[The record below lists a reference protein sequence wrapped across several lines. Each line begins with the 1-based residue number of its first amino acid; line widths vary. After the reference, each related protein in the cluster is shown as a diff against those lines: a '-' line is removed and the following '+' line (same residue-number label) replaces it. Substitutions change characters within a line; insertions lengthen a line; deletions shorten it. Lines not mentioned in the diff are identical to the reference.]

1 VLTRLGFIA
10 VLLLALPGHATAGV
24 KIMPTCASELACDP
38 SLVRTLRDEVARAL
52 GSTRVTTRY
61 TLDVSLVRLASTTSG
76 RHVEVRAE
84 VRALLSDAQG
94 RARWHTIS
102 RATARGATR
111 DRVMIQRD
119 AVTAAARDVAKLV
132 RSARP

>member
-1 VLTRLGFIA
+1 MLNKTDALDPGIIARLQNLHPEAVPVSALTGTGIDRL
-10 VLLLALPGHATAGV
+10 VESL
-24 KIMPTCASELACDP
+24 SERLI
-38 SLVRTLRDEVARAL
+38 S
-52 GSTRVTTRY
+52 
-61 TLDVSLVRLASTTSG
+61 DVSLVRLASTTSG

-102 RATARGATR
+102 RATARGAAR